1 MGALTLG
8 RWGTVTPSWRSG
20 RAGSEHGSVSAVSQ
34 WGGRFRKGGAVRK
47 PLGSLSGPLHQ
58 DAAQSFRTERGGHPR
73 ELAWLPGSPTGLRVC
88 TQCSVWALSAPL
100 LGWRVPSLPRQA
112 FHSGP
117 HWRQCVQTL
126 GLNVSLTV
134 PLILQNHRC
143 HLEFGKSHGHA
154 SSENGQYTQPTTS
167 HK

>member
-1 MGALTLG
+1 MLTLG

-47 PLGSLSGPLHQ
+47 PLGSLSGPLHW

-134 PLILQNHRC
+134 PTD
-143 HLEFGKSHGHA
+143 
-154 SSENGQYTQPTTS
+154 SSESQVPSGIWQKPRAPFHRKRTVHTT
-167 HK
+167 HNIT